1 MTKEEIKLRQKKI
14 LELTG
19 SFCGEYLDEDYTRLC
34 EKLILKLGRKRDV
47 PFKSGQIEI
56 WAAAVIQALGSINF
70 LFDKSFEP
78 YVTADQLCDYF
89 GTKKST
95 VSAKSKLIKDIFKM
109 GYYDSEF
116 STQHMIGASPFNDL
130 VVVNGLFV
138 PLSSIPEH
146 LQVLVKQE
154 RAEGRDIQFT
164 TY

>member
-1 MTKEEIKLRQKKI
+1 
-14 LELTG
+14 
-19 SFCGEYLDEDYTRLC
+19 
-34 EKLILKLGRKRDV
+34 
-47 PFKSGQIEI
+47 
-56 WAAAVIQALGSINF
+56 
-70 LFDKSFEP
+70 
-78 YVTADQLCDYF
+78 
-89 GTKKST
+89 
-95 VSAKSKLIKDIFKM
+95 M

-164 TY
+164 AY